1 MFKNIKQGLGI
12 GLGVAAGIS
21 LFGVGAVC
29 LKDLPIR
36 LQYAAYKFKLND
48 LEIKRNCPSPSV
60 QCRSFGTRVGQSI
73 EGLFLSS
80 KQLEWAKFEM
90 QD

>member
-12 GLGVAAGIS
+12 GLGVVAGIS

-29 LKDLPIR
+29 LKDLPVR
-36 LQYAAYKFKLND
+36 LEYAAYKFKLNG

-60 QCRSFGTRVGQSI
+60 QCRSFDTRVKQSI
-73 EGLFLSS
+73 QGFFLSREDI
-80 KQLEWAKFEM
+80 QWELP
-90 QD
+90 